1 MCIGGCQSE
10 KSPFSAR
17 YEDGK
22 LYYEGEWYVV
32 LWLTYICEFVTAVHK
47 WHWLLRLNYT
57 PRVMFVDSYAK
68 ALIIIISSSH
78 SFLRFHK
85 GDHVL
90 IESRN
95 DTHSRY
101 VYSSYSWCYMLSWIY
116 FQICSF
122 RKDFSITIL
131 SHTLQFHL
139 FTNL

>member
-1 MCIGGCQSE
+1 M
-10 KSPFSAR
+10 
-17 YEDGK
+17 
-22 LYYEGEWYVV
+22 VV
-32 LWLTYICEFVTAVHK
+32 NLRKVHSVQDMKMESFTMKENGMWFCDWHISYFVTAVHT
-47 WHWLLRLNYT
+47 WQWLLRLNYT
-57 PRVMFVDSYAK
+57 PQAMFVDSCAK
-68 ALIIIISSSH
+68 ALVIIISSLH
-78 SFLRFHK
+78 SFSRFHK

-122 RKDFSITIL
+122 CKDFSITIL